1 VFKILFRS
9 LRIAPN
15 TDNTIRMVAATG
27 CELHLVEQAM
37 TMLRDLALIGG

>member
-1 VFKILFRS
+1 MFKILFHS

-15 TDNTIRMVAATG
+15 TDNTIRMASATG

-37 TMLRDLALIGG
+37 KMLRDLALIGG